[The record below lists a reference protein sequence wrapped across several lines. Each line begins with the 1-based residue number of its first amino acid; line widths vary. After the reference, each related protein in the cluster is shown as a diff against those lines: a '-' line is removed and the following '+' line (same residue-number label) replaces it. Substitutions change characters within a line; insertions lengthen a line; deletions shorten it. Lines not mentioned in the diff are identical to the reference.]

1 MWKFDS
7 FKSHCTVIYGMTLV
21 QVKTVWQKHEFD
33 EYLYLMYK
41 KFRFMVNEAVRI
53 GHRPGQDAQ

>member
-1 MWKFDS
+1 
-7 FKSHCTVIYGMTLV
+7 MTLV